1 MPPKRSHADANSE
14 ATAYFVA
21 LMCRWEP
28 TDARDGS
35 YHELI
40 LDAHEWGEARV
51 RAEVSA
57 MQLRNLPARK
67 RYNALCTTA
76 EKWYE
81 AGYRMYLLPDSRD
94 SPDALRHRKRTNEA
108 LMQQTEQARRDLAR
122 QAANTWR
129 KRSAGSA
136 IFTAALSAA
145 EAETAAAAAAA
156 AAVSPARAPPRA
168 AVSPATAPLR
178 TRALMARVPPAPP
191 APPLPPTLGRFLQ
204 APTEPLASAP
214 HPSIDAAVAEAFR
227 NQRVLRAWGNELTYT
242 EKPAYALHDELRAR
256 GMDHVYGC
264 AHEDLG
270 RDAMRRAGFQRLAGG
285 AYNTIWVV
293 QGGAQPWLRTIF
305 CPKVGDALCN
315 GHLVLRTPR
324 PRAGW
329 LTFDQAVGEASNML
343 FTALRG
349 IGPRVALLSYARTT
363 VDDSQAG
370 EEGPRAVRYRLFAL
384 LERACETVD
393 KRYAT
398 EAAPVSSATECK
410 LYARALLVCV
420 YQFSHEGFV
429 HLDGTLRN
437 FVDVYPH
444 QLLNHRF
451 VEWCVKVIDVD
462 DRSFRRLCPAA
473 SADWRDLFLINLLV
487 VFAFLKLRLGAR
499 WNHDRHWS
507 VASRGVAQMM
517 RTLPNRTTLPAIA
530 FWEGPFNPHEEFPTR
545 DPPEYTECTHKASAL
560 FLLRQMRYYL
570 LRQPFEQCEGNYLD
584 VVSKAVLP
592 PRQLENARSW
602 YDHTYQLDMYP
613 SHRFF
618 RDALQPRANGK
629 PRLFALVLYEYLKTP
644 FADLRDKY
652 SGELTPSSQHWCFGA
667 MLSRERVLGL
677 V

>member
-1 MPPKRSHADANSE
+1 MPPKRTHADANSE

-21 LMCRWEP
+21 LMCQWEP
-28 TDARDGS
+28 KDARDGS

-81 AGYRMYLLPDSRD
+81 VGYRMYLLPNSRD
-94 SPDALRHRKRTNEA
+94 SLDALRHRKRTNEA
-108 LMQQTEQARRDLAR
+108 LMHQTEQARRDLAR
-122 QAANTWR
+122 QAAITWR
-129 KRSAGSA
+129 KTAAKSA
-136 IFTAALSAA
+136 IFTTALSAA
-145 EAETAAAAAAA
+145 EAESVATAAAAATPS
-156 AAVSPARAPPRA
+156 SPARAT
-168 AVSPATAPLR
+168 VSPATAPLR
-178 TRALMARVPPAPP
+178 TRELMARVPPTPP
-191 APPLPPTLGRFLQ
+191 EPALPPTLVRFLE

-227 NQRVLRAWGNELTYT
+227 TQRVLRAWGDELTYL
-242 EKPAYALHDELRAR
+242 ERPAYALHDDLRAR

-270 RDAMRRAGFQRLAGG
+270 KDAMRRAGFQRLAGG
-285 AYNTIWVV
+285 AYNTIWV
-293 QGGAQPWLRTIF
+293 AQKNTAPWLRTLF
-305 CPKVGDALCN
+305 CPEVGDALCN

-324 PRAGW
+324 SKAGW

-349 IGPRVALLSYARTT
+349 IGPRVALLSYVRTT
-363 VDDSQAG
+363 VDNAQAGG
-370 EEGPRAVRYRLFAL
+370 EEGLRAVRYRLFAL

-393 KRYAT
+393 KRYAI
-398 EAAPVSSATECK
+398 EATPASSATECK

-420 YQFSHEGFV
+420 YQFSHEGYV

-462 DRSFRRLCPAA
+462 EKSFRRLCPEA
-473 SADWRDLFLINLLV
+473 SPHWRDLFLINLLV
-487 VFAFLKLRLGAR
+487 VFTFLKQRLGAR
-499 WNHDRHWS
+499 WNHERHWLI
-507 VASRGVAQMM
+507 ASRCVAKLM
-517 RTLPNRTTLPAIA
+517 RTLPQRTTLPAIA
-530 FWEGPFNPHEEFPTR
+530 FWEGPFNPYEEFPTR
-545 DPPEYTECTHKASAL
+545 DPPEYTGRTHQASAK

-570 LRQPFEQCEGNYLD
+570 LRQPFEQCEGNYLE
-584 VVSKAVLP
+584 VVSKPTVTS
-592 PRQLENARSW
+592 RQLETARNW

-613 SHRFF
+613 AHRFF

-629 PRLFALVLYEYLKTP
+629 PRLFALVLYEYLNTP
-644 FADLRDKY
+644 FADLRTKY
-652 SGELTPSSQHWCFGA
+652 SEELSPSTQHWCFGA